1 MYQVGEII
9 DGWVFTRTQGWP
21 AHILLVRREDRCHL
35 IDGAAQW
42 GGGNFSGLSYLISSV
57 STAQSPHKMTVTGHR
72 NTSYQWI
79 CGDAD
84 DVCVFWLNV
93 GHRRHRG
100 SSACMMLQPHDVAAV
115 PSPDS
120 CMCAFAATA
129 ALSLFSSLR
138 PRDASVEVPAART
151 SSADRKTRGGGGGGE
166 AENRAQEGR
175 GAAKAGRGGTE
186 VKDHSYR
193 AQPFPGS
200 LPEGPS
206 PTHTMAGQPIRALAS
221 LTRPPSYNCSSM
233 AQRSRCEVMRVREE
247 EAGVDLCA

>member
-100 SSACMMLQPHDVAAV
+100 SSACEMLQPHDVAAV
-115 PSPDS
+115 PSPGS

-151 SSADRKTRGGGGGGE
+151 RQEDTRRRRRRRGREQSTGREGG
-166 AENRAQEGR
+166 
-175 GAAKAGRGGTE
+175 
-186 VKDHSYR
+186 
-193 AQPFPGS
+193 
-200 LPEGPS
+200 
-206 PTHTMAGQPIRALAS
+206 
-221 LTRPPSYNCSSM
+221 C
-233 AQRSRCEVMRVREE
+233 
-247 EAGVDLCA
+247 